1 MIFFLLSVLS
11 VSQFAPET
19 HVFDGN
25 ASKER
30 IAADIA
36 AIAEA
41 GLDWRAPAVGGVQT
55 GVLVTVSL
63 PEKGSSMF
71 HADVDLSPWKGKI
84 LKATIRSKGTDVC
97 AAKEDWLGYKFM
109 FSFRDAKT
117 GCMDWLGAPKE
128 VGSWDWKETCARVDL
143 RHVLAQMGR
152 CPQAA

>member
-84 LKATIRSKGTDVC
+84 LKATTNLSGLSPRAFAVNALNWRISLRGGAGVWRWRRLRSGRSRRDV
-97 AAKEDWLGYKFM
+97 
-109 FSFRDAKT
+109 RRR
-117 GCMDWLGAPKE
+117 P
-128 VGSWDWKETCARVDL
+128 
-143 RHVLAQMGR
+143 
-152 CPQAA
+152 